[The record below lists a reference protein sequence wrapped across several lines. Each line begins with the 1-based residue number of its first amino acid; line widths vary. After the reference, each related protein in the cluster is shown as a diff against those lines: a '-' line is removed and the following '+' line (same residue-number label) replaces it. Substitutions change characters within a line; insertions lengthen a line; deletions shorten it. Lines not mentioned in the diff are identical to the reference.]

1 MKKSLFTIILSV
13 FFTYSFAQGETWS
26 LERCMQYAIANS
38 PSAKR
43 QQYSNDNYK
52 QDYINA
58 IANMLPSISGSVS
71 ATPNFGRSINDDN
84 VYVNNSSF
92 NNAYSLSASMPIFNG
107 FATIN
112 AVRSSKIGR
121 LLGKEY
127 QQQVYDDISL
137 SVMERYFNVIL
148 YMGLVTI
155 AEEQLQESGQN
166 LFKARELEK
175 LGLRS
180 SADVAQVEAQV
191 ATNDANLINQQNNLT
206 NAWTLLKNVMNYPL
220 EDSLRID
227 TAINMIDDV
236 PQESASEV
244 FVTARTLHPSIRI
257 ADYQLRQSKLNYA
270 MSRGRLLP
278 SVSLSAE
285 YHTNYYSD
293 KQSTPAP
300 FSYQFRNK
308 RGGYISATLS
318 IPIFNGLAR
327 RTNVNRNLNNL
338 RITEQNNA
346 ETLRALQSSIKQA
359 VDRCN
364 GLAKEYLQAAKQV
377 SATTLA
383 HRAVQRKYDE
393 GLLSSLELQTS
404 ATQVQQAKS
413 YLLDVKLQYVIQ
425 YRLIRYYQ
433 GIPLIEQVH

>member
-127 QQQVYDDISL
+127 QQQVHDDISL

-300 FSYQFRNK
+300 FSYQ
-308 RGGYISATLS
+308 
-318 IPIFNGLAR
+318 
-327 RTNVNRNLNNL
+327 
-338 RITEQNNA
+338 NNA